1 MTGFYLFIFI
11 VIVCVCHSKI
21 SRNLKKLSPSRQFPA
36 NLSVSHIHPY
46 ILSLD
51 GWTFRKNRSYPI
63 RSAGKHPTFLRIWR
77 KSRGLFFPFYP
88 LYPSP
93 SLWWR
98 DMERG
103 VEEEQECGRKVAEP
117 EVNTRCRCLSLV
129 SVKVRRLVSGESS
142 SHFGLFMC
150 KCESRD

>member
-1 MTGFYLFIFI
+1 MIGFYFFVYTI
-11 VIVCVCHSKI
+11 KYQGTG
-21 SRNLKKLSPSRQFPA
+21 KDLSPTRQFPA

-51 GWTFRKNRSYPI
+51 GWTFRKKLSYPI
-63 RSAGKHPTFLRIWR
+63 MSAGKHPTFLRIWR

-88 LYPSP
+88 LLSFS

-98 DMERG
+98 DMEGGGGAG
-103 VEEEQECGRKVAEP
+103 VRAKSCR
-117 EVNTRCRCLSLV
+117 TRSEHSMSV
-129 SVKVRRLVSGESS
+129 FSVKVRRLVSGESS

-150 KCESRD
+150 KYESRD